1 MKKYLVDNRE
11 EMYVGEASEI
21 SALYKSI
28 RRAGDKGRTEI
39 LPMFCEFPRFNPN
52 RLYGLSISKGDFSM
66 YPWMCIISSDSV
78 LRLIVNGSAKEV
90 E

>member
-11 EMYVGEASEI
+11 EMYVGDVGEI

-28 RRAGDKGRTEI
+28 RRAAEKGKTEI
-39 LPMFCEFPRFNPN
+39 SPMFCEFPRFNPD
-52 RLYGLSISKGDFSM
+52 RLYGLSISNGEFSL

-90 E
+90 K